1 MNEIFF
7 YIVIALAIG
16 IVVGYG
22 IKYFIQSPTDSKVK
36 MIKNWLLY
44 ATAQAESEMGAGTG
58 KLKLAKV
65 YNMFVEK
72 FPEIAAVMKYE
83 TFCGL
88 VDETLV
94 TLRHLIESNSNI
106 DSVINFGEKAV

>member
-7 YIVIALAIG
+7 YAVAALAIG
-16 IVVGYG
+16 LVIGYY
-22 IKYFIQSPTDSKVK
+22 INYFVKAPTGSKLE

-44 ATAQAESEMGAGTG
+44 ATAQAEQEMGAGTG

-72 FPEIAAVMKYE
+72 FPQIAAVLKYDK
-83 TFCGL
+83 FCEL
-88 VDETLV
+88 VDEALV
-94 TLRHLIESNSNI
+94 TLRHLIESNANI
-106 DSVINFGEKAV
+106 DSLINFGEKIP